1 MFASIKTVS
10 DLSAVS
16 QLSQLAGPH
25 VSEAATQRV
34 AILKMSVWPG
44 QLQLHC
50 WLLPSALRQLVT
62 TASSRGHFEHVATNY
77 GGHECI

>member
-25 VSEAATQRV
+25 VSEAATSEWPY
-34 AILKMSVWPG
+34 LKCLAGAASAS
-44 QLQLHC
+44 
-50 WLLPSALRQLVT
+50 LLAAALYSAS
-62 TASSRGHFEHVATNY
+62 ASHHGSL
-77 GGHECI
+77 